1 MDTQKLTQKLTW
13 MSKKPHGWGKIL
25 QKTPKMGENVGENA
39 HNE

>member
-25 QKTPKMGENVGENA
+25 QKKN
-39 HNE
+39 HNGGK